1 MRMCI
6 YNFLVN
12 RQSGIRSRYHK
23 MHDGTVGIHRL
34 ISYLYLLWLNF
45 CYYIFF
51 CRFLVKE
58 EAADIY
64 EEKKL
69 LTKKSE
75 SESVK
80 ICSKADMVAQLSSYD
95 VISFDMFDTLVFRPF
110 SAPDDLFYILG
121 ERLGILDFKRIRI
134 EQEYLARL
142 DCFQTK
148 GHKEVTLEGIWNRME
163 REVGISK
170 EEGMQAECE
179 LECQLCFA
187 NPYMKYV
194 YEKLLEMGKQIII
207 TSDMYLPE
215 EFLGKLLQKCGY
227 TGYHRLYVS
236 NAYGRNKADGSLYR
250 ILREDVKNAKLV
262 HVGDNEYSDVKMAK
276 REGMKAV
283 YYPNINKMSHTYR
296 TFDMSPL
303 IGASYRGIINQ
314 KLYAGNN
321 RYSMEYEYGFIYG
334 GLFALGYCN
343 FIHKYCKEH
352 GIDTV
357 VFLSRDG
364 DILKQVYDRLYP
376 NENTVYMYWS
386 RAVAVRLMAEYNRYD
401 YFRRYLYHKC
411 NQKFTIREIFSAMDL
426 AFLAEQYSDAK
437 AYLTDKNVEDVKAF
451 LQEHFEEIIES
462 YAGLKKAAK
471 VYCSQIFAD
480 LSKAAV
486 VDIGWAGSG
495 ALALSYLLERDW
507 KIPCEITGMVA
518 GTNTFWSTEPEASE
532 SFLQSEQLVSYM
544 YSMSHNRD
552 LLKKHNPN
560 QNYNLYWELL
570 LASPKRKLLGM
581 ELTEESKVVF
591 RFDEADTKEAGIK
604 EIQKGILA
612 FTEEYQKHFSEIP
625 YMFQISGRDAY
636 APMLLAASYKE
647 RYLKEIYRKFQL
659 NPHI

>member
-1 MRMCI
+1 MRMRI

-12 RQSGIRSRYHK
+12 RKSGIKNRYHK
-23 MHDGTVGIHRL
+23 MHDGTVGIYRL

-51 CRFLVKE
+51 CRFLDKE
-58 EAADIY
+58 EAMDIY

-69 LTKKSE
+69 LIQRSE
-75 SESVK
+75 SESVN
-80 ICSKADMVAQLSSYD
+80 ICSKEDMVAQLSAYD
-95 VISFDMFDTLVFRPF
+95 VISFDMFDTLIFRPF
-110 SAPDDLFYILG
+110 SEPDDLFYLLG

-134 EQEYLARL
+134 EQEYLTRL
-142 DCFQTK
+142 DCLKIK
-148 GHKEVTLEGIWNRME
+148 GHKEVTLEEIWKRME
-163 REVGISK
+163 REIGISK
-170 EEGMQAECE
+170 EEGIREECE
-179 LECQLCFA
+179 LELQLCFA
-187 NPYMKYV
+187 NPYMKQV
-194 YEKLLEMGKQIII
+194 YEKLLEMGKQIVI

-215 EFLGKLLQKCGY
+215 EFLAKLLQKCGY

-236 NAYGRNKADGSLYR
+236 NAYGKNKADGSLYR
-250 ILREDVKNAKLV
+250 LLREDVKNAKIV
-262 HVGDNEYSDVKMAK
+262 HVGDNECSDVKMAK
-276 REGMKAV
+276 REGIKAV
-283 YYPNINKMSHTYR
+283 YYPNINKMSHIYR
-296 TFDMSPL
+296 TFDMSPI
-303 IGASYRGIINQ
+303 IGASYRGIVNQ
-314 KLYAGNN
+314 QLYAGNN

-334 GLFALGYCN
+334 GLFVLGYCN
-343 FIHKYCKEH
+343 FIHKYSKEH

-386 RAVAVRLMAEYNRYD
+386 RAVAVKLMAEHNRYD

-426 AFLAEQYSDAK
+426 AFLADQYSDAK

-451 LQEHFEEIIES
+451 LQEHFEEITES

-507 KIPCEITGMVA
+507 EIPCEITGMVA
-518 GTNTFWSTEPEASE
+518 GTNTFWNTEPEASE
-532 SFLQSEQLVSYM
+532 SFLQSEKLVSYM

-552 LLKKHNPN
+552 LMKKHNPN
-560 QNYNLYWELL
+560 RNYNLYWELL
-570 LASPKRKLLGM
+570 LASPKRQLLGL
-581 ELTEESKVVF
+581 ELAEDSKVVF
-591 RFDEADTKEAGIK
+591 RFGKSDANQEGIT

-612 FTEEYQKHFSEIP
+612 FAEEYQRCFGKIP

-636 APMLLAASYKE
+636 APMLVAASYKE
-647 RYLKEIYRKFQL
+647 RYLKEIYKKFRL
-659 NPHI
+659 EPHI